1 MLGLNTSDSYE
12 IQEKLFQELIKN
24 NNSIQSYILDALDL
38 DSVNADFDKET
49 KYINGITSDF
59 TIISNSE
66 ITAII
71 ECKRAD
77 INVTEYVRGIGQ
89 LFQYDYFYRKNIT
102 PKNLSTLTYNSN
114 RFVSVLIIPSTF
126 IKNTQ
131 LNIGRF
137 AYPKTFKLLEI
148 NLNNNYVRQITE
160 DELNTLASAANENL
174 VTISQYYIRDNR
186 LFELYICL
194 KYLRI
199 KGSFNNR
206 EKLNRKDLE
215 ENLRKVETIN
225 NRNWRNVFISLSLL
239 GFINSNNQLTEIGL
253 IMSNKDYSDFIL
265 NMYQDYLKPFI
276 DEIMDTLTSDKSSSI
291 KISNDEISRKLRD
304 KHGGKDILFLTES
317 QNRYISSWMN
327 ILRDDFG
334 CVQFRPR
341 NSKREIL
348 YHPKE
353 LNEHTLK
360 NKISSN
366 TSANKYIE
374 KFDSLAKKGILF

>member
-102 PKNLSTLTYNSN
+102 PKNFSTFTYNSN

-137 AYPKTFKLLEI
+137 AYPETFKLLEI

-160 DELNTLASAANENL
+160 DELNTLANAANENL

-206 EKLNRKDLE
+206 EKLNRRDLE

-276 DEIMDTLTSDKSSSI
+276 DEIMDTLTSDESSSI
-291 KISNDEISRKLRD
+291 KISNDEISKKLRD

-353 LNEHTLK
+353 LNELTLK

>member
-160 DELNTLASAANENL
+160 DELNTLANAANENL

>member
-89 LFQYDYFYRKNIT
+89 LFQYDYFYRKNIA
-102 PKNLSTLTYNSN
+102 PKNLSALTYNSN

-160 DELNTLASAANENL
+160 DELNTLANAENENL

-353 LNEHTLK
+353 LNELTLK

>member
-1 MLGLNTSDSYE
+1 MLSLNTSDSYE

-102 PKNLSTLTYNSN
+102 PKNLSALTYNSN
-114 RFVSVLIIPSTF
+114 KFVSVLIIPSTF

-160 DELNTLASAANENL
+160 DELNTLANAANENL

-353 LNEHTLK
+353 LNELTLK

>member
-160 DELNTLASAANENL
+160 DELNTLANAANENL

-215 ENLRKVETIN
+215 
-225 NRNWRNVFISLSLL
+225 
-239 GFINSNNQLTEIGL
+239 
-253 IMSNKDYSDFIL
+253 
-265 NMYQDYLKPFI
+265 
-276 DEIMDTLTSDKSSSI
+276 
-291 KISNDEISRKLRD
+291 
-304 KHGGKDILFLTES
+304 
-317 QNRYISSWMN
+317 
-327 ILRDDFG
+327 
-334 CVQFRPR
+334 
-341 NSKREIL
+341 
-348 YHPKE
+348 
-353 LNEHTLK
+353 
-360 NKISSN
+360 
-366 TSANKYIE
+366 
-374 KFDSLAKKGILF
+374 

>member
-1 MLGLNTSDSYE
+1 MLGSNTSESYE

-38 DSVNADFDKET
+38 DSINADFDKET

-102 PKNLSTLTYNSN
+102 PKNLSALTYNSN

-160 DELNTLASAANENL
+160 DELNTLANAANENL

-199 KGSFNNR
+199 KGSFNNK
-206 EKLNRKDLE
+206 EKLNRIDLE
-215 ENLRKVETIN
+215 KNLRKVETIN

-317 QNRYISSWMN
+317 ANRYISSWMN

-353 LNEHTLK
+353 LNELTLK

>member
-102 PKNLSTLTYNSN
+102 PKNLSTFTYNSN

-160 DELNTLASAANENL
+160 DELNILANAANENL

-206 EKLNRKDLE
+206 EKLNRRDLE

-276 DEIMDTLTSDKSSSI
+276 DEIMDTLTSDESSSI
-291 KISNDEISRKLRD
+291 KISNDEISKKLRD
-304 KHGGKDILFLTES
+304 KHGGK
-317 QNRYISSWMN
+317 RYI
-327 ILRDDFG
+327 
-334 CVQFRPR
+334 
-341 NSKREIL
+341 
-348 YHPKE
+348 
-353 LNEHTLK
+353 
-360 NKISSN
+360 ISH
-366 TSANKYIE
+366 
-374 KFDSLAKKGILF
+374 

>member
-1 MLGLNTSDSYE
+1 MLGLNTSESYE

-102 PKNLSTLTYNSN
+102 PKNLSALTYNSN

-160 DELNTLASAANENL
+160 DELNTLANAANENL

-199 KGSFNNR
+199 KGSFNNK
-206 EKLNRKDLE
+206 EKLNRQDLE

-317 QNRYISSWMN
+317 ANRYISSWMN

-353 LNEHTLK
+353 LNELTLK

>member
-102 PKNLSTLTYNSN
+102 PKNLSTFTYNSN

-160 DELNTLASAANENL
+160 DELNILANAANENL

-206 EKLNRKDLE
+206 EKLNRRDLE

-276 DEIMDTLTSDKSSSI
+276 DEIMDTLTSDESSSI
-291 KISNDEISRKLRD
+291 KISNDEISKKLRD

-353 LNEHTLK
+353 LNELTLK

>member
-1 MLGLNTSDSYE
+1 MLGLNTSESYE

-102 PKNLSTLTYNSN
+102 PKNLSALTYNSN

-160 DELNTLASAANENL
+160 DELNTLANAANENL

-199 KGSFNNR
+199 KGSFNNK
-206 EKLNRKDLE
+206 EKLNRQDLE
-215 ENLRKVETIN
+215 ENLRKIETIN

-317 QNRYISSWMN
+317 ANRYISSWMN

-353 LNEHTLK
+353 LNELTLK

>member
-102 PKNLSTLTYNSN
+102 PKNFSTFTYNSN

-160 DELNTLASAANENL
+160 DELNTLANAANENL

-206 EKLNRKDLE
+206 EKLNRRDLE

-276 DEIMDTLTSDKSSSI
+276 DEIMDTLTSDESSSI
-291 KISNDEISRKLRD
+291 KISNDEISKKLRD

-353 LNEHTLK
+353 LNELTLK

>member
-1 MLGLNTSDSYE
+1 MPFMYL
-12 IQEKLFQELIKN
+12 
-24 NNSIQSYILDALDL
+24 
-38 DSVNADFDKET
+38 
-49 KYINGITSDF
+49 
-59 TIISNSE
+59 
-66 ITAII
+66 
-71 ECKRAD
+71 
-77 INVTEYVRGIGQ
+77 
-89 LFQYDYFYRKNIT
+89 
-102 PKNLSTLTYNSN
+102 
-114 RFVSVLIIPSTF
+114 VSVLIIPSTF

-160 DELNTLASAANENL
+160 DELNTLANAANENL

-353 LNEHTLK
+353 LNELTLK

>member
-1 MLGLNTSDSYE
+1 MLGLNTSESYE

-38 DSVNADFDKET
+38 DSINADFDKET

-102 PKNLSTLTYNSN
+102 PKNLSALTYNSN

-160 DELNTLASAANENL
+160 DELNTLANAANENL

-199 KGSFNNR
+199 KGSFNNK
-206 EKLNRKDLE
+206 EKLNRIDLE
-215 ENLRKVETIN
+215 KNLRKVETIN

-317 QNRYISSWMN
+317 ANRYISSWMN

-353 LNEHTLK
+353 LNELTLK